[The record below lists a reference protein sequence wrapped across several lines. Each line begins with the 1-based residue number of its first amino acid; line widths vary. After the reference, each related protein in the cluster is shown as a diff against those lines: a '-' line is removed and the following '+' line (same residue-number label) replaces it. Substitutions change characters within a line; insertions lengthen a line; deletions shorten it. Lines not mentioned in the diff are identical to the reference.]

1 MSYHRSSINN
11 ELNHNR
17 DPRNRDRSR
26 SEIRRPDSTTD
37 TISSPITVNQ
47 PLRQE
52 QSTPTNGVLEFF
64 KTLGLNSQLIQALI
78 NANPQNIEQVQ
89 QQQQPQQQLVN
100 NAQDFATF
108 LSKSYGLDPT
118 IIPTPDQSVN
128 RDPRRRQIS
137 TVTNLTMSTNS
148 NQILANDISTK
159 FDRPIVPRTNSI
171 IINNTLS
178 NVSNNSISS
187 KSIDEL
193 YKQYLSSIDQSLLDD
208 ETRNRFQR
216 IALLDNELDKL
227 HRMNIELTKNIER
240 RSRRR
245 TSTKDK
251 DPLLK
256 ENENLQNEL
265 IDYIKTLKTTMMNN
279 YPTYMFSNNTIIGR
293 Q

>member
-1 MSYHRSSINN
+1 MSYHRSLITN
-11 ELNHNR
+11 ELNQNR

-26 SEIRRPDSTTD
+26 SEIRRPNNID
-37 TISSPITVNQ
+37 TISSSVTIDQ

-89 QQQQPQQQLVN
+89 SQPQQQLVN

-118 IIPTPDQSVN
+118 IIPTPNQSIN

-137 TVTNLTMSTNS
+137 TVANPSMPINS
-148 NQILANDISTK
+148 NQASTNDISIQ
-159 FDRPIVPRTNSI
+159 FDRPMNPRTNSI
-171 IINNTLS
+171 ITNNTLL
-178 NVSNNSISS
+178 NVSNNSTSS

-208 ETRNRFQR
+208 EIRKRFQR

-265 IDYIKTLKTTMMNN
+265 IDYIKTLKITLMNN
-279 YPTYMFSNNTIIGR
+279 YPTYMFNNNTNIGR
-293 Q
+293 

>member
-1 MSYHRSSINN
+1 MSYHRSLITN
-11 ELNHNR
+11 ELNQNR

-26 SEIRRPDSTTD
+26 SEIRRPNNID
-37 TISSPITVNQ
+37 TISSSVTINQ

-89 QQQQPQQQLVN
+89 PQPQQQLVN

-118 IIPTPDQSVN
+118 IIPTPNQSIN

-137 TVTNLTMSTNS
+137 TVANPSMSINS
-148 NQILANDISTK
+148 NQASTNDISIQ
-159 FDRPIVPRTNSI
+159 FDRPMNPRTNSI
-171 IINNTLS
+171 ITNNTLL
-178 NVSNNSISS
+178 NLSNNSTSS

-208 ETRNRFQR
+208 EIRKRFQR

-265 IDYIKTLKTTMMNN
+265 IDYIKTLKTTLMNN
-279 YPTYMFSNNTIIGR
+279 YPTYMFNNNTNIGR
-293 Q
+293 

>member
-1 MSYHRSSINN
+1 MSYHRSLITN
-11 ELNHNR
+11 ELNQNR

-26 SEIRRPDSTTD
+26 SEIRRPNNID
-37 TISSPITVNQ
+37 TISSSVTINQ

-89 QQQQPQQQLVN
+89 PQPQQQLVN

-118 IIPTPDQSVN
+118 IIPTPNQSIN

-137 TVTNLTMSTNS
+137 TVANPSMPINS
-148 NQILANDISTK
+148 NQASTNDISIQ
-159 FDRPIVPRTNSI
+159 FDRPMNPRTNSI
-171 IINNTLS
+171 ITNNTLL
-178 NVSNNSISS
+178 NLSNNSTSS

-208 ETRNRFQR
+208 EIRKRFQR

-265 IDYIKTLKTTMMNN
+265 IDYIKTLKITLMNN
-279 YPTYMFSNNTIIGR
+279 YPTYMFNNNTNIGR
-293 Q
+293 

>member
-1 MSYHRSSINN
+1 MSYHRSLITN
-11 ELNHNR
+11 ELNQNR

-26 SEIRRPDSTTD
+26 SEIRRPNNID
-37 TISSPITVNQ
+37 TISSSVTINQ

-89 QQQQPQQQLVN
+89 SQPQQQLVN

-118 IIPTPDQSVN
+118 IIPTPNQSIN

-137 TVTNLTMSTNS
+137 TVANPSMSINS
-148 NQILANDISTK
+148 NQASTNDISIQ
-159 FDRPIVPRTNSI
+159 FDRPMNPRTNSI
-171 IINNTLS
+171 ITNNTLL
-178 NVSNNSISS
+178 NLSNNSTSS

-208 ETRNRFQR
+208 EIRKRFQR

-265 IDYIKTLKTTMMNN
+265 IDYIKTLKTTLMNN
-279 YPTYMFSNNTIIGR
+279 YPTYMFNNNTNIGR
-293 Q
+293 

>member
-1 MSYHRSSINN
+1 MSYHRSLITN
-11 ELNHNR
+11 ELNQNR

-26 SEIRRPDSTTD
+26 SEIRRPNNID
-37 TISSPITVNQ
+37 TISSSVTINQ

-89 QQQQPQQQLVN
+89 SQPQQQLVN

-118 IIPTPDQSVN
+118 IIPTPNQSIN

-137 TVTNLTMSTNS
+137 TVVNPSMPINS
-148 NQILANDISTK
+148 NQASTNDISIQ
-159 FDRPIVPRTNSI
+159 FDRPMNPRTNSI
-171 IINNTLS
+171 ITNNTLL
-178 NVSNNSISS
+178 NVSNNSTSS

-208 ETRNRFQR
+208 EIRKRFQR

-265 IDYIKTLKTTMMNN
+265 IDYIKTLKTTLMNN
-279 YPTYMFSNNTIIGR
+279 YPTYMFNNNTNIGR
-293 Q
+293 

>member
-1 MSYHRSSINN
+1 MSYHRSLITN
-11 ELNHNR
+11 ELNQNR

-26 SEIRRPDSTTD
+26 SEIRRPNNID
-37 TISSPITVNQ
+37 TISSSVTINQ

-89 QQQQPQQQLVN
+89 SQPQQQLVN

-118 IIPTPDQSVN
+118 IIPTPNQSIN

-137 TVTNLTMSTNS
+137 TVVNPSMPINS
-148 NQILANDISTK
+148 NQASTNDISIQ
-159 FDRPIVPRTNSI
+159 FDRPMNPRTNSI
-171 IINNTLS
+171 ITNNTLL
-178 NVSNNSISS
+178 NLSNNSTSS

-208 ETRNRFQR
+208 EIRKRFQR

-265 IDYIKTLKTTMMNN
+265 IDYIKTLKTTLMNN
-279 YPTYMFSNNTIIGR
+279 YPTYMFNNNTNIGR
-293 Q
+293 